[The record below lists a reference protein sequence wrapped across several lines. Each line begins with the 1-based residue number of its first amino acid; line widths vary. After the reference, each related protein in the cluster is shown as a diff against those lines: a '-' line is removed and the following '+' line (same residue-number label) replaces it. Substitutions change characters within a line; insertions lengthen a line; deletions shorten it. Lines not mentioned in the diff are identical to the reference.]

1 MSHFINIV
9 WPGKEEDVD
18 GIVAEQVLNCTDEAL
33 TESETTYEVY
43 ESDKGETVLTID
55 LHKQVNEEES
65 NAIAERVANKLFDMG
80 HSKFDIEI
88 SV

>member
-43 ESDKGETVLTID
+43 ESDKGEKLIEQMVHLRLQIFHQHMVL
-55 LHKQVNEEES
+55 
-65 NAIAERVANKLFDMG
+65 
-80 HSKFDIEI
+80 
-88 SV
+88 

>member
-1 MSHFINIV
+1 MA
-9 WPGKEEDVD
+9 GKEEDVD

-55 LHKQVNEEES
+55 HTN
-65 NAIAERVANKLFDMG
+65 R
-80 HSKFDIEI
+80 
-88 SV
+88 